1 MTQRYFIPHADR
13 HAGETK
19 AFTKKRM
26 KNRLKAKRAREQRKQ
41 RK

>member
-1 MTQRYFIPHADR
+1 MVQRFFIPHADR

-26 KNRLKAKRAREQRKQ
+26 NNRLRAKKARKQ
-41 RK
+41 RKKT